1 MDDLLLHACC
11 GPCSTACVERLREA
25 GVEPVLFFANDNID
39 TAEEYGRRLDA
50 IRAFAERNG
59 VELVAAPYDHESW
72 LRDVKGLEGEP
83 EGGRRCDACFRHS
96 LRAAAEYAERRGL
109 GSFTTTL
116 SVSPHKNSARLF
128 AAGHDAERPGCVFRE
143 EDFKKRGG
151 FLRSVRLAAEF
162 GLYRQSY
169 CGCEFSRRREKPST
183 TRTGQAIVEL
193 VITLV
198 AVLVI
203 LGGLLQLL
211 ILAHADT
218 DTMAEATAS
227 AADSASTAG
236 AFAESFSP
244 VRDWRPGRDQRILTR
259 DDEEVKGT
267 VAGFRFDIA
276 SRTFPAGDS
285 SALGDA
291 KSTDIRSFSE
301 LGATASFGF
310 VHARAER
317 DVEVLPLST
326 TLFGLRRAQTGNDV
340 WMVKVND
347 IW

>member
-1 MDDLLLHACC
+1 MDKILLHACC
-11 GPCSTACVERLREA
+11 GPCSTACVERLREV
-25 GVEPVLFFANDNID
+25 GVEPVLFYANDNID
-39 TAEEYGRRLDA
+39 TAEEFGRRLDA
-50 IRAFAERNG
+50 LRSFAERSG
-59 VELVAAPYDHESW
+59 VELVAAPYDHDAW

-96 LRAAAEYAERRGL
+96 FRAAAECAQSRGL
-109 GSFTTTL
+109 DAFTTTL

-128 AAGHDAERPGCVFRE
+128 AAGHDAERPGCAFLE

-151 FLRSVRLAAEF
+151 FLRSVRLASEY

-169 CGCEFSRRREKPST
+169 CGCEFSRRAASAAK
-183 TRTGQAIVEL
+183 RTGQAVVEL
-193 VITLV
+193 VITLL

-211 ILAHADT
+211 VLAHADT
-218 DTMAEATAS
+218 ATMAEATAA

-236 AFAESFSP
+236 AFAESFTP
-244 VRDWRPGRDQRILTR
+244 VRDWRPGRDGQILTR
-259 DDEEVKGT
+259 DDEEVKGS
-267 VAGFRFDIA
+267 VAGFRSDIA

-285 SALGDA
+285 SSLDDA
-291 KSTDIRSFSE
+291 SSTDIRSFSE

-310 VHARAER
+310 VHARAEQ
-317 DVEVLPLST
+317 DVEVLPLSGP
-326 TLFGLRRAQTGNDV
+326 LFGLRRAQTGNDV